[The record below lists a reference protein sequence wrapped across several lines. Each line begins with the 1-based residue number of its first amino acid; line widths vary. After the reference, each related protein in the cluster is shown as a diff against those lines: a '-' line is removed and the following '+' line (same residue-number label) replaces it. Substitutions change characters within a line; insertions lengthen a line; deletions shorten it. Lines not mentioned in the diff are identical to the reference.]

1 MKKGLE
7 KSFVEVVG
15 MIKSARHKA
24 YRAVNTV
31 LIDLYWQVGEYI
43 SRKIASAAWGDGV
56 VEELAEYIAQHHP
69 DLRGFTRPNLFRMK
83 QFYETYRS
91 NPKLAA
97 VLRELPWSSNL
108 HILSKCKSMEERT
121 FYLQAAIREKWAV
134 RVLERQIDS
143 GLFERMLL
151 TPPKVST
158 LLRQLYP
165 EAAEVFRD
173 TYVLDFLDLPA
184 SHSEKDLQNA
194 LVLNLK
200 KFIMEAGRDLCF
212 VGQEFPLQVGQ
223 KDFFVDLVFF
233 HRGLQCLVAFEIKI
247 DEFKPEHLGQ
257 LSFYLEALDRKVRK
271 PHEKPSVGILLCKS
285 KDEEVVEFALN
296 RTLSPALV
304 AEYRMRLP
312 EKALLQRKLHEFY
325 ELETG
330 RRRKDRS

>member
-1 MKKGLE
+1 MKKQLE

-15 MIKSARHKA
+15 LIKSARHKA

-31 LIDLYWQVGEYI
+31 LIDLYWQVGEYVAG
-43 SRKIASAAWGDGV
+43 KVENDGWGKAV
-56 VEELAEYIAQHHP
+56 VEELAGYLERTQP
-69 DLRGFTRPNLFRMK
+69 DVRGFSASNIWRMK
-83 QFYETYRS
+83 QFFETYRDS
-91 NPKLAA
+91 PKLAA
-97 VLRELPWSSNL
+97 LLRELTWTHN
-108 HILSKCKSMEERT
+108 ILILGKCRLPEERE
-121 FYLQAAIREKWAV
+121 FYIRLVVKEKYS
-134 RVLERQIDS
+134 RRELERQIKS
-143 GLFERMLL
+143 CLFER
-151 TPPKVST
+151 T
-158 LLRQLYP
+158 LLSKPKLAPVVRELYP

-184 SHSEKDLQNA
+184 SHSEKDLQNG
-194 LVLNLK
+194 LVMNLR

-223 KDFFVDLVFF
+223 KDFFVDLLFF

-247 DEFKPEHLGQ
+247 DDFKPEYLGQ

-312 EKALLQRKLHEFY
+312 DKALLQQKLHEFY